1 MSVYKEN
8 RHCLPCSYQGP
19 ESLRWIVCRT
29 HARHLRVGVEA
40 KWYRLVDRNPMQDGG
55 DCRLVAATRHLMKG
69 TIHCSRNPTRTK
81 GINYLTRTE
90 DLSFHDG

>member
-29 HARHLRVGVEA
+29 HARRLRVGVEA

-55 DCRLVAATRHLMKG
+55 DYQLQPQPDTDKG
-69 TIHCSRNPTRTK
+69 DQH
-81 GINYLTRTE
+81 LTRTE